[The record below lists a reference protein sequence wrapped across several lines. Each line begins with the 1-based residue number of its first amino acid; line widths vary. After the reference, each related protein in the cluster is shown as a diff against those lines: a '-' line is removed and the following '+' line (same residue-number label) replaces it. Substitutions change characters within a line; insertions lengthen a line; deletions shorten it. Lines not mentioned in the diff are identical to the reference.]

1 MTRSAVPGLL
11 IGGPRATKDHRWW
24 GHFAYEAGSPLL
36 NFHCLPSRASS
47 PVLPD
52 QPSDT
57 AQGVGKQK
65 GTPWLQQLQK
75 AAHILSSTTS
85 HYPKG
90 SAKPGA
96 RFNPTRA
103 PSPFTQFTFGEY
115 KGKAVNVS
123 LTKPENPAGSY
134 LTAYI
139 SITLL
144 LNICIGGKS
153 RFAWRDL
160 FKAVTEPFLPVTVL
174 YQHPNGTA
182 NILMGKVEW
191 NY

>member
-1 MTRSAVPGLL
+1 MVPSNKEWPQ
-11 IGGPRATKDHRWW
+11 GGRAPHPW
-24 GHFAYEAGSPLL
+24 GWVPPVPFAPPPFQDQLSCAPE
-36 NFHCLPSRASS
+36 
-47 PVLPD
+47 

-57 AQGVGKQK
+57 AQGVGEQE
-65 GTPWLQQLQK
+65 GTSG
-75 AAHILSSTTS
+75 LSSS
-85 HYPKG
+85 GMLPCPQLHHLKL
-90 SAKPGA
+90 SLAGA
-96 RFNPTRA
+96 RFNPSPA
-103 PSPFTQFTFGEY
+103 PSPFPQFTFGEH
-115 KGKAVNVS
+115 KGKGVNMS
-123 LTKPENPAGSY
+123 LTKPENPAGSF

-144 LNICIGGKS
+144 LHICIGGKS

-160 FKAVTEPFLPVTVL
+160 LKAVTEPLLAVTVL